1 MASLSRRDLL
11 RAAVAAGGLGAV
23 WPLIGGLAPREAL
36 AQAELIGIR
45 FDPAPFTLGVASGD
59 PRADGVTLWTRLAP
73 EPLTG
78 GGLDDVGPV
87 EVGWVVAEDPQLRRV
102 VRSGTAAARPEDG
115 HAVHLEVAG
124 LDPGTTYF
132 YAFAASGRRS
142 RTGRTRTAP
151 AGPVDRLRFAWVS
164 CANLPAG
171 SFASYANLAR
181 EDLDLVVCLG
191 DYIYEGGGSG
201 SGRDHTGGETV
212 TLADY
217 RNRHALYKGDPA
229 LRAAHAAHPWVVT
242 WDDHEVDNN
251 YANLIP
257 ENDAAAEGN
266 DSPERFADR
275 RAAAYRAYYEHLPIS
290 LAVGGAT
297 APDGPDFRIHR
308 ELAFGDLLDLTV
320 LDTRQY
326 RDDQACDD
334 TPFGGVCGAVDDP
347 ARTMLGAPQ
356 RGWLLD
362 RLATGSAAWHCI
374 ANGVMWAPWQ
384 VRPGL
389 PEDLP
394 GLDLLPVDDGHAVNP
409 DQWDGYQ
416 AERTA
421 LLQAIADDPRQDV
434 VVITGD
440 LHSSWVADLT
450 PDFDDPTAPAVATE
464 FVGTSVTS
472 GFPVPDTEGS
482 GFRAATLATNPH
494 LRDFDGDLR
503 GYVVAEI
510 TGDAWR
516 SRFMHVGDAQDP
528 TRRAAVRKV
537 WRVDRGSP
545 GAVQEA

>member
-1 MASLSRRDLL
+1 MHLSRRDLL
-11 RAAVAAGGLGAV
+11 RAAVAAGGIGAL
-23 WPLIGGLAPREAL
+23 WPLIDGLSPRQAV
-36 AQAELIGIR
+36 AQAALIGIT

-87 EVGWVVAEDPQLRRV
+87 EVDWVVATDPRLRRV
-102 VRSGTAAARPEDG
+102 VASGSVPALPATA
-115 HAVHLEVAG
+115 HSVHVEVAG
-124 LDPGTTYF
+124 LDPATTYF
-132 YAFAASGRRS
+132 YAFAATGRRS
-142 RTGRTRTAP
+142 RIGRTRTAP
-151 AGPVDRLRFAWVS
+151 VGAADRLRFAWVS
-164 CANLPAG
+164 CSNLPAG
-171 SFASYANLAR
+171 SFAAYRNIAR

-191 DYIYEGGGSG
+191 DYYYEGGGSG
-201 SGRDHTGGETV
+201 TGRDHTGGETV
-212 TLADY
+212 ELVDY

-251 YANLIP
+251 YANLTP
-257 ENDAAAEGN
+257 ENAEAAEGN
-266 DSPERFADR
+266 DSAERFALR
-275 RAAAYRAYYEHLPIS
+275 RAAAYQAYYEHLPIS

-326 RDDQACDD
+326 RDDQACMD
-334 TPFGGVCGAVDDP
+334 TPFGGVCDEVDDP
-347 ARTMLGAPQ
+347 ARTMLGGPQ
-356 RGWLLD
+356 KGWLLD
-362 RLATGSAAWHCI
+362 RLRGSSAAWHCV

-384 VRPGL
+384 VRGGV
-389 PEDLP
+389 PEDIP
-394 GLDLLPVDDGHAVNP
+394 GIDPAPVDDAHAVNL

-416 AERTA
+416 AERTE
-421 LLQAIADDPRQDV
+421 LLRAIADDALQDV

-440 LHSSWVADLT
+440 LHSSWVADLK
-450 PDFDDPTAPAVATE
+450 PDFDDTASPAVATE

-472 GFPVPDTEGS
+472 GFPIADTEGS
-482 GFRAATLATNPH
+482 GFRDLTLAANPH

-503 GYVVAEI
+503 GYAVVEV

-516 SRFMHVGDAQDP
+516 TTFMSVGDAQDP
-528 TRRAAVRKV
+528 LRRAEVRKV
-537 WRVDRGSP
+537 WRVDRGTA
-545 GAVQEA
+545 GATQEV